1 MPESF
6 YTGVGFAG
14 FLNLNMTGMQAMSE
28 KQVQSLSPREAWQML
43 QDNPKGLLIDVR
55 SHMEFLFIGH
65 PVGALN
71 VPWIDE
77 PDWNI
82 NPNFAREIKQLML
95 GGLAHS
101 SAGQTV
107 PVLLICRSGKRSQ
120 EAGLCLLGE
129 GISNVYNISEG
140 FEGELDDE
148 HHRSTLG
155 GWRFDGLPWE
165 QC

>member
-1 MPESF
+1 
-6 YTGVGFAG
+6 
-14 FLNLNMTGMQAMSE
+14 MSE
-28 KQVQSLSPREAWQML
+28 INVQSLTSREAWQML
-43 QDNPKGLLIDVR
+43 QENPKGLLVDVR

-65 PVGALN
+65 PVGAIN

-101 SAGQTV
+101 NAGATV
-107 PVLLICRSGKRSQ
+107 PVLLICRSGKRSK
-120 EAGLCLLGE
+120 EAGECLLRE
-129 GISNVYNISEG
+129 GISNVYNIRDG